1 MDKIP
6 VVAIVGPTASG
17 KTGLAVE
24 LSLRFDG
31 EVISADSMQIY
42 EGLEIASAKPTEEE
56 KRGVRH
62 HMMGVVPIDADFS
75 VADYCSAAA
84 ECISDVHSRG
94 KLPIVAGGTGLYV
107 DTLLD
112 NIRLT
117 ETSVSPE
124 LRRSLMLRAESS
136 GSEELLAEVAA
147 ADPEYAAKLHPND
160 VKRIVRALELMY
172 STGMTMTQQYA
183 ASRASSP
190 YNTLYIG
197 LDAEDRGFLYQR
209 IDSRVDVMIENGLV
223 DEAREYLSHGY
234 TGTSSQ
240 AIGCK
245 ELKPAIDGE
254 MSLEEAVDRLKRST
268 RNYAK
273 RQLTWFRRNKR
284 INWLYIDKFQRK
296 EQLFNEAF
304 AMTEAF
310 LSGNKE

>member
-6 VVAIVGPTASG
+6 AVAIVGPTASG

-24 LSLRFDG
+24 LALKFGG

-42 EGLEIASAKPTEEE
+42 EGLDIASAKPTGEEM
-56 KRGVRH
+56 RGVRH
-62 HMMGVVPIDADFS
+62 HMMGVVPVDSDFS
-75 VADYCSAAA
+75 VADYCAAAA

-112 NIRLT
+112 NIRLS
-117 ETSVSPE
+117 EAPVSPG
-124 LRRSLMLRAESS
+124 LRRSLMLRAETS
-136 GSEELLAEVAA
+136 GADELLSEVAA

-160 VKRIVRALELMY
+160 VKRIVRALELMHT
-172 STGMTMTQQYA
+172 TGMTMTQQYI

-197 LDAEDRGFLYQR
+197 LDAGDRGFLYQR
-209 IDSRVDVMIENGLV
+209 INSRVDVMLENGLE

-234 TGTSSQ
+234 SGTSSQ
-240 AIGCK
+240 AIGYK
-245 ELKPAIDGE
+245 ELKPFIDGE
-254 MSLEEAVDRLKRST
+254 MSRDEAVERLKRST

-273 RQLTWFRRNKR
+273 RQLTWFRRNRR
-284 INWLYIDKFQRK
+284 INWLYIDKYQRK
-296 EQLFNEAF
+296 EQLFEEAF
-304 AMTEAF
+304 ALTEAF
-310 LSGNKE
+310 LSGNQ

>member
-6 VVAIVGPTASG
+6 AVAIVGPTASG

-24 LSLRFDG
+24 LALKFGG

-42 EGLEIASAKPTEEE
+42 EGLDIASAKPTGEEM
-56 KRGVRH
+56 RGVRH
-62 HMMGVVPIDADFS
+62 HMMGVVPVDSDFS
-75 VADYCSAAA
+75 VADYCAAAA

-112 NIRLT
+112 NIRLS
-117 ETSVSPE
+117 EAPVSPE
-124 LRRSLMLRAESS
+124 LRRSLMLRAETS
-136 GSEELLAEVAA
+136 GADELLAEVAA

-160 VKRIVRALELMY
+160 VKRIVRALELMHT
-172 STGMTMTQQYA
+172 TGMTMTQQYI

-209 IDSRVDVMIENGLV
+209 INSRVDVMLENGLE
-223 DEAREYLSHGY
+223 DEAREYLSYGY
-234 TGTSSQ
+234 SGTSSQ
-240 AIGCK
+240 AIGYK
-245 ELKPAIDGE
+245 ELKPFIDGE
-254 MSLEEAVDRLKRST
+254 MSRDEAVERLKRST

-273 RQLTWFRRNKR
+273 RQLTWFRRNRR
-284 INWLYIDKFQRK
+284 INWRYIDKYQRK
-296 EQLFNEAF
+296 EQLFEEAF
-304 AMTEAF
+304 ALTEAF
-310 LSGNKE
+310 LSGNQ

>member
-6 VVAIVGPTASG
+6 AVAIVGPTASG

-24 LSLRFDG
+24 LALKFGG

-42 EGLEIASAKPTEEE
+42 EGLDIASAKPTGEEM
-56 KRGVRH
+56 RGVRH
-62 HMMGVVPIDADFS
+62 HMMGVVPVDSDFS
-75 VADYCSAAA
+75 VADYCAAAA

-112 NIRLT
+112 NIRLS
-117 ETSVSPE
+117 EAPVSPE
-124 LRRSLMLRAESS
+124 LRRSLMLRAETS
-136 GSEELLAEVAA
+136 GADELLSEVAA

-160 VKRIVRALELMY
+160 VKRIVRALELMHT
-172 STGMTMTQQYA
+172 TGMTMTQQYI

-209 IDSRVDVMIENGLV
+209 INSRVDVMLENGLE
-223 DEAREYLSHGY
+223 DEAREYLSYGY
-234 TGTSSQ
+234 SGTSSQ
-240 AIGCK
+240 AIGYK
-245 ELKPAIDGE
+245 ELKPFIDGE
-254 MSLEEAVDRLKRST
+254 MSRDEAVERLKRST

-273 RQLTWFRRNKR
+273 RQLTWFRRNRR
-284 INWLYIDKFQRK
+284 INWRYIDKYQRK
-296 EQLFNEAF
+296 EQLFEEAF
-304 AMTEAF
+304 ALTEAF
-310 LSGNKE
+310 LSGNQ

>member
-6 VVAIVGPTASG
+6 AVAIVGPTASG

-24 LSLRFDG
+24 LALKFGG

-42 EGLEIASAKPTEEE
+42 EGLDIASAKPTGEEM
-56 KRGVRH
+56 RGVRH
-62 HMMGVVPIDADFS
+62 HMMS
-75 VADYCSAAA
+75 VADYCAAAA

-112 NIRLT
+112 NIRLS
-117 ETSVSPE
+117 EAPVSPG
-124 LRRSLMLRAESS
+124 LRRSLMLRAETS
-136 GSEELLAEVAA
+136 GADELLSEVAA

-160 VKRIVRALELMY
+160 VKRIVRALELMHT
-172 STGMTMTQQYA
+172 TGMTMTQQYI

-197 LDAEDRGFLYQR
+197 LDAGDRGFLYQR
-209 IDSRVDVMIENGLV
+209 INSRVDVMLENGLE

-234 TGTSSQ
+234 SGTSSQ
-240 AIGCK
+240 AIGYK
-245 ELKPAIDGE
+245 ELKPFIDGE
-254 MSLEEAVDRLKRST
+254 MSRDEAVERLKRST

-273 RQLTWFRRNKR
+273 RQLTWFRRNRR
-284 INWLYIDKFQRK
+284 INWLYIDKYQRK
-296 EQLFNEAF
+296 EQLFEEAF
-304 AMTEAF
+304 ALTEAF
-310 LSGNKE
+310 LSGNQ